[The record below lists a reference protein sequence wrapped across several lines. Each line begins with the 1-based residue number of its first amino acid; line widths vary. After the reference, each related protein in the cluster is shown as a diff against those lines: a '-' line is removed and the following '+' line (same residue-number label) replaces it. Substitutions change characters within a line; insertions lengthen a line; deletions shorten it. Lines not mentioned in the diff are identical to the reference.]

1 MCCCTLQLLSSYC
14 NAQIDSTQRCW
25 VIYLFI
31 KFFSTYKFDES
42 LSLKFWTINNNC
54 LCFYFWRCISSILH
68 ITKGTCEKECIKNY
82 NECNH
87 DRLENDMCYYACN
100 AKSVYVMY
108 LKSYLELGK
117 VLPTTYLIA
126 CIKRYTLDWVW
137 LLWIVCAQKWCRA

>member
-1 MCCCTLQLLSSYC
+1 VLLLHPTIVVRYC

-31 KFFSTYKFDES
+31 KMFSTYK
-42 LSLKFWTINNNC
+42 I

-68 ITKGTCEKECIKNY
+68 ITKGTGEKECIRYY
-82 NECNH
+82 NEYNH
-87 DRLENDMCYYACN
+87 DRLENDMCYYVCN
-100 AKSVYVMY
+100 ATYVYVLY

-117 VLPTTYLIA
+117 VLPTTCLIA